1 MEHFLIQ
8 GLVLVLRPHRQED
21 VPSNEF
27 VDGFARALNGG
38 KGDFLVLKV
47 ENDSLVFPVDV
58 PGLQYV
64 VAPSL
69 DGVSSVEIHA
79 DHPVAGH
86 AHQLLHTHTKGW
98 VRTDVWLHQELRYP
112 VSILSMGH
120 NSVGLVMGQDC
131 IKRTGTQS
139 VFCHGVMTQ

>member
-1 MEHFLIQ
+1 M
-8 GLVLVLRPHRQED
+8 
-21 VPSNEF
+21 
-27 VDGFARALNGG
+27 DGFARALGGG

-47 ENDSLVFPVDV
+47 ENDSLVFPVDM
-58 PGLQYV
+58 PGLQHM

-98 VRTDVWLHQELRYP
+98 VRTAVWLHQQLRYP
-112 VSILSMGH
+112 VSILSMGRD
-120 NSVGLVMGQDC
+120 SVGLVMGHDC
-131 IKRTGTQS
+131 SMAASTA
-139 VFCHGVMTQ
+139 